1 MQVTLNH
8 FVSITKKKVTIVPLK
23 CGDLLWEDLLLQF
36 LLTTVIPITKHIQ
49 INKTNTKLYNNYL
62 IINHRLESFCILCQ
76 LLLLFERHLQF
87 VAWIKSSSF
96 ISVFPLLWHEFPS
109 HIAHKHTHTHVL
121 FVCVFRLN
129 LHLPFRI

>member
-36 LLTTVIPITKHIQ
+36 LLTTVILITKHIQ

-87 VAWIKSSSF
+87 VAWIKSSSLF
-96 ISVFPLLWHEFPS
+96 SLFSSFVTWISF
-109 HIAHKHTHTHVL
+109 AHRTQTHTHVL
-121 FVCVFRLN
+121 FICVFRLN
-129 LHLPFRI
+129 QT